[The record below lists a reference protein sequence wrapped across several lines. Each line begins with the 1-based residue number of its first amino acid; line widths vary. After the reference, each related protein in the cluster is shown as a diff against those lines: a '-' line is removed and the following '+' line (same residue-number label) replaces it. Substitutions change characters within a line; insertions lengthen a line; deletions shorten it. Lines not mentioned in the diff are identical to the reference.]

1 MRCNSNCAV
10 LVSIGA
16 SVCIMCVGVGI
27 GANICPKN
35 AVLFPILVIK
45 IVKNRR
51 NLRFLVKNML
61 FKGFFVLILLEFSL
75 FLVVF
80 YKNHIV

>member
-10 LVSIGA
+10 LVFIGA

-51 NLRFLVKNML
+51 NLRFLAV
-61 FKGFFVLILLEFSL
+61 ILLDVSL
-75 FLVVF
+75 FLMVF
-80 YKNHIV
+80 L

>member
-1 MRCNSNCAV
+1 MCCNSNCAV
-10 LVSIGA
+10 LVFIGA
-16 SVCIMCVGVGI
+16 SVCIMCVGIVA

-51 NLRFLVKNML
+51 NLRFLAV
-61 FKGFFVLILLEFSL
+61 VLLGMSL
-75 FLVVF
+75 F
-80 YKNHIV
+80 